1 MTFPPF
7 VLNKADFSSNKAV
20 DFCAEIAVIIGLP
33 MPLSASTFALSEGVS
48 CDDDDDDDGDGD
60 DAMRTNKTKEIP
72 N

>member
-7 VLNKADFSSNKAV
+7 VLNKADFSSSKAV

-33 MPLSASTFALSEGVS
+33 MPLSASTFVS

-60 DAMRTNKTKEIP
+60 DAIRTEKKTEEIP